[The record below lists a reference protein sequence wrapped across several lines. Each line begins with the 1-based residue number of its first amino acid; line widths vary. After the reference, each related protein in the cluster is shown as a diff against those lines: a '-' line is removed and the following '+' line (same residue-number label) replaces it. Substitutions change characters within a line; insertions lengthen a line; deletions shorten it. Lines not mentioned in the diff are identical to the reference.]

1 MTETLIAHTSYFPT
15 RACGSK
21 QRCDNPHAGRVAAFR
36 VSRAGA
42 RLIERSYSHR
52 PLPKAAPP
60 PRLSRCLFTHPGA
73 ARGGA
78 APPPH
83 WSPNAPPGDVT
94 GRGALP
100 TLSLGGRSAGGGTGL
115 VNNDSSPLGSRL
127 VGAGTSHPKHGLD
140 SHVQMARRQS
150 PRFILHLILHFLSDS
165 VDLQETCHVH
175 DQSTDCAVVQE

>member
-1 MTETLIAHTSYFPT
+1 MLTHLISPHARVVPSSAVTIPT
-15 RACGSK
+15 RAGS
-21 QRCDNPHAGRVAAFR
+21 PLS
-36 VSRAGA
+36 VSPVPVPGSLSGA
-42 RLIERSYSHR
+42 TLTAPCPR
-52 PLPKAAPP
+52 PP
-60 PRLSRCLFTHPGA
+60 PRHAYRGVCLHIREPRGA
-73 ARGGA
+73 G
-78 APPPH
+78 PPLRPIGR
-83 WSPNAPPGDVT
+83 PMPLPGDVT